1 MRSDIKY
8 TQYRHTAHK
17 VESNELLG
25 MEMAE
30 HKAFQSQNFNEEIK
44 TLYTEETHKAAVST
58 LKTTTHYSKTC
69 FHCHE
74 STFFG
79 VTA

>member
-1 MRSDIKY
+1 MHSDIKY
-8 TQYRHTAHK
+8 THYRHTAYK

-44 TLYTEETHKAAVST
+44 TLYTEETHKAVVST
-58 LKTTTHYSKTC
+58 LKTTHYSKTC

-74 STFFG
+74 SPFFS